1 MENVTIIKH
10 ENISASAY
18 KKLADSDGSIL
29 IQDISETEKSIFEG
43 CD

>member
-1 MENVTIIKH
+1 MFVVTIIKC
-10 ENISASAY
+10 ENLSASAY
-18 KKLADSDGSIL
+18 KKLADSDGSVL

>member
-1 MENVTIIKH
+1 MENVTIIKC

-18 KKLADSDGSIL
+18 KKLADSDGSVL
-29 IQDISETEKSIFEG
+29 IQDISESEKSIFER